1 MIAHFDDFCL
11 WVYVLVDDMYKELE
25 GHLRRP
31 GPKPACSDS
40 ELIAISLIGECVG
53 WDVETELLSHM
64 QAHRDKFPI
73 IPEQSRFNRRR
84 RNLMGTINE
93 MRRMMLARTELYYDE
108 HCVVDSLPVPVVKF
122 HLAPQSRI
130 RWSDWGADYGP
141 VPSKKEMIFGY
152 KLHMLITLGGLI
164 IDFELAPASK
174 LDLAVGRE
182 LLAEHENRIVIGDK
196 AYISAPAAEE
206 LWQSNRIR
214 LLTKPR
220 KNQKKQIPEHTR
232 RLYDSVR
239 HMIETVNSQL
249 EAQFSIETNRAHT
262 LWGLCARLYTKLTAH
277 TLCIC
282 INRLLGVPDYLKI
295 KRLAFHN

>member
-1 MIAHFDDFCL
+1 MIAHFNDFCL

-40 ELIAISLIGECVG
+40 ELIAISLIGECLG

-73 IPEQSRFNRRR
+73 IPDQSRFNRRR

-93 MRRMMLARTELYYDE
+93 MRRMMLARTELYWDE

-141 VPSKKEMIFGY
+141 VSSKKIMIFGY

-164 IDFELAPASK
+164 IDFELAPASEF
-174 LDLAVGRE
+174 DLAVGRE
-182 LLAEHENRIVIGDK
+182 LLSGHKNRIVIGDK
-196 AYISAPAAEE
+196 AYVSAPAAED
-206 LWQSNRIR
+206 LWLYNRIC

-220 KNQKKQIPEHTR
+220 KNQKKQLPKHTR

-239 HMIETVNSQL
+239 QMIETVTSQL

-277 TLCIC
+277 TLCIY
-282 INRLLGVPDYLKI
+282 INRLLGAPEYLKI
-295 KRLAFHN
+295 KKLAFHN